1 MKPTFRPE
9 DVRGPTPFDRTG
21 ALGDAYR
28 KQMSDMEDRARAW
41 LIRNADAHPSVVYRQ
56 PAGFPLDIIGEWSL
70 AVRMGFAHPNT
81 AAASLIAHMVEG
93 LPPNREP
100 TLHMV
105 KTILD
110 NVLRSRRA

>member
-9 DVRGPTPFDRTG
+9 DVRGPTPLDRTG
-21 ALGDAYR
+21 ALGEAYR
-28 KQMSDMEDRARAW
+28 KQMSDMEDRARGW
-41 LIRNADAHPSVVYRQ
+41 LQRNADAHPSVVYRQ
-56 PAGFPLDIIGEWSL
+56 PAGFPQDVIGEWSL

-81 AAASLIAHMVEG
+81 SAAALVAHMIEG
-93 LPPNREP
+93 LPPNWEP

-110 NVLRSRRA
+110 KVLGSRGA